1 MVYLKNFIESFM
13 HESSQGW
20 RYDRRGHYGADQK
33 GAELKGPQFEVE
45 LRAVPAAAET
55 GEVLKADGQL
65 SDDEDAA
72 LKRTIAAL
80 VLNLRGIDPEIRESG
95 LDMLCRLALRR

>member
-1 MVYLKNFIESFM
+1 M
-13 HESSQGW
+13 
-20 RYDRRGHYGADQK
+20 
-33 GAELKGPQFEVE
+33 
-45 LRAVPAAAET
+45 PAAAGN

-72 LKRTIAAL
+72 LTRTIAAL

-95 LDMLCRLALRR
+95 LDSLCRLALRRYAFPLPAQSTLDFVHVGEWT